1 VPVKTPAAV
10 RTRIATAHNKV
21 LARPEYGERLSG
33 LAMEPLVL
41 TPEQTAA
48 FIKREI
54 DKWQKIVTAA
64 NIRID

>member
-1 VPVKTPAAV
+1 
-10 RTRIATAHNKV
+10 
-21 LARPEYGERLSG
+21 
-33 LAMEPLVL
+33 MEPLVL

-54 DKWQKIVTAA
+54 DKWQKIVVAA